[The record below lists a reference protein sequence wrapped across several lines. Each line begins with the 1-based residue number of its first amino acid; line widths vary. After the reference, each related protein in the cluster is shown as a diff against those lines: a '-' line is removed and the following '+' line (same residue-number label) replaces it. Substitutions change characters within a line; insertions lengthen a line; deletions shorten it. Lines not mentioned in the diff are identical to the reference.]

1 MHHEVELGVVIG
13 ETCTNVDEN
22 DAMKYVD
29 GYALT
34 IDMTAR
40 DIQTEAKNNSMPWT
54 EAKCFDTFMP
64 ISTFIPK
71 SQIND
76 PHDINLWLKVD
87 DELRQD
93 DSTNL
98 MIFSIPT
105 LISEITKCM
114 TLEKGDVI
122 ATGTP
127 QGVGP
132 VVDGQTIRAGIK
144 GVIEM
149 KFDVKDRGY

>member
-1 MHHEVELGVVIG
+1 MV
-13 ETCTNVDEN
+13 
-22 DAMKYVD
+22 
-29 GYALT
+29 
-34 IDMTAR
+34 
-40 DIQTEAKNNSMPWT
+40 
-54 EAKCFDTFMP
+54 
-64 ISTFIPK
+64 
-71 SQIND
+71 
-76 PHDINLWLKVD
+76 KVD

>member
-1 MHHEVELGVVIG
+1 MGFLWALNRRPFGPPMVFAMGSPSASLWALGEIHH
-13 ETCTNVDEN
+13 TQHQK
-22 DAMKYVD
+22 ASK
-29 GYALT
+29 
-34 IDMTAR
+34 
-40 DIQTEAKNNSMPWT
+40 
-54 EAKCFDTFMP
+54 
-64 ISTFIPK
+64 
-71 SQIND
+71 
-76 PHDINLWLKVD
+76 
-87 DELRQD
+87 
-93 DSTNL
+93 
-98 MIFSIPT
+98 
-105 LISEITKCM
+105 ITKCM